1 MESTRLARATRSL
14 AGNSHWSR
22 AIVCG
27 THLSS
32 GRAESD
38 ARVASGR
45 ARLAR
50 PACVRTN
57 LRGVDGGPFSLS
69 GAVTE
74 RRPSLRGAD
83 AQLTGL
89 LPIAPARPPPSRPH
103 SGVSQ

>member
-57 LRGVDGGPFSLS
+57 LRVGDGGPFWRS
-69 GAVTE
+69 GVVTE
-74 RRPSLRGAD
+74 RRN
-83 AQLTGL
+83 
-89 LPIAPARPPPSRPH
+89 APASARSPQPAADLH
-103 SGVSQ
+103 ALIVETAKNL